1 MRWQQPAW
9 AYRCHR
15 DLGQPRWWRI
25 VGSGRFPRPNKPP
38 RRRWKYD
45 WITPA
50 QPGGSR
56 CWRATG
62 EEQRAQ
68 PNGHNP
74 NVGSYVIDHPASD
87 RGLCSCALLRLS
99 PVPAFRLPV
108 NRLAFGPFSRRCIF
122 RRLAGCGASCPSLSH
137 ARWPRLTG
145 FATARIRRWSFHKSF
160 FNRIPERGRAS
171 CSRSGV
177 CLLVV
182 PPR

>member
-87 RGLCSCALLRLS
+87 RGLCSCALVRLS

-108 NRLAFGPFSRRCIF
+108 NRSAFGPFSALHFPAIGRLRRVM
-122 RRLAGCGASCPSLSH
+122 SKSLSE
-137 ARWPRLTG
+137 PCEM
-145 FATARIRRWSFHKSF
+145 ATPNCVRHCADQMM
-160 FNRIPERGRAS
+160 
-171 CSRSGV
+171 
-177 CLLVV
+177 VV
-182 PPR
+182 S